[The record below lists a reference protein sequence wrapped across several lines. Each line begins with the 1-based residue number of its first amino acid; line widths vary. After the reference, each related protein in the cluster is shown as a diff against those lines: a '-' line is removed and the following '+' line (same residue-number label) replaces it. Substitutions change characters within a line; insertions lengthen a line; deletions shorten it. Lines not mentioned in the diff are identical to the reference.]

1 MIKRTNSDNTLK
13 KLNSLLSKDS
23 NDNHNDFERLST
35 RESDNCIKHSL
46 SLKLSVY
53 SSKTE
58 NPELLKNKALKNNV
72 NNINNLKEN
81 LINTSLELKNNTI
94 SKKSTFSSKSL
105 NTFNFND
112 NTNILKPRHSINTDV
127 NNFSVNNLMNS
138 YQINN
143 PIMNGQYL
151 YYNNIINYNI
161 INNRPI
167 YTNLLI
173 YYP

>member
-1 MIKRTNSDNTLK
+1 M
-13 KLNSLLSKDS
+13 
-23 NDNHNDFERLST
+23 
-35 RESDNCIKHSL
+35 
-46 SLKLSVY
+46 
-53 SSKTE
+53 
-58 NPELLKNKALKNNV
+58 KNNV

-127 NNFSVNNLMNS
+127 NNFSLNNLMNS
-138 YQINN
+138 YQINY
-143 PIMNGQYL
+143 PIMNGQYI
-151 YYNNIINYNI
+151 YYNNNINYNI